1 MRATARLTGAAK
13 VTIER
18 LLVSAGKACLAYQD
32 RAMRS
37 LQGRVWQVDEVWSFT
52 YAKQKNLPER
62 LKRKRNVGDTW
73 TWIAIDADS
82 KLVPCFRVGKRTAR
96 DAYFF
101 IHDLKDRLSNR
112 VQLTSDGLNCYLEAV
127 ESAFGSAIDYA
138 QLVKL
143 YGGDSPE
150 RGSAP
155 AEIRYSP
162 PPCTGARKTRITGS
176 PDRKLISTSFVERQN
191 LTLRMSNRRFTRLTN
206 GYSKKIENHAHMLA
220 IHFMVYNFC
229 RIHHTLRVTPA
240 MEAGV
245 TDRLWTLE
253 EVIETA
259 KI

>member
-1 MRATARLTGAAK
+1 MLIFETSQIDDMTAKLATTDPGIMHFQRL
-13 VTIER
+13 I
-18 LLVSAGKACLAYQD
+18 D
-32 RAMRS
+32 RCIHRN
-37 LQGRVWQVDEVWSFT
+37 
-52 YAKQKNLPER
+52 NLE
-62 LKRKRNVGDTW
+62 
-73 TWIAIDADS
+73 
-82 KLVPCFRVGKRTAR
+82 RTAK

-143 YGGDSPE
+143 YGGDTPE

-162 PPCTGARKTRITGS
+162 PPCTGARKTRISGR
-176 PDRKLISTSFVERQN
+176 PDKNLVSTSFVERQN

-206 GYSKKIENHAHMLA
+206 GYSKKLENHAHMLA

-245 TDRLWTLE
+245 SDHLWELE
-253 EVIETA
+253 ELLVAPEKEA
-259 KI
+259 VAA